1 MISIMKKLLAIC
13 LLIPGL
19 VTAQMAE
26 EAPQEQSDSP
36 MMEYPTVILHTNFG
50 AITVELFEDK
60 APQSVAN
67 FVQYAR
73 DGHYDGTLFHRV
85 ISNFMIQGGGFDTSF
100 QQKSTR
106 EPIEN
111 EADNGLGNERGT
123 LAMARTNDPHSA
135 TSQFFINV
143 TDNDFLNH
151 RSKANGQ
158 TWGYAVFGRVIEG
171 MDVVDAIRAV
181 DTGRRGMHQDV
192 PVDDVIIERVEI
204 PEAQSAE

>member
-1 MISIMKKLLAIC
+1 MRILLSLCLLLPLLAA
-13 LLIPGL
+13 
-19 VTAQMAE
+19 AQTPE
-26 EAPQEQSDSP
+26 ESTTEN
-36 MMEYPTVILHTNFG
+36 PTVILHTNYG
-50 AITVELFEDK
+50 AITLELFEDQ

-67 FVQYAR
+67 FIQYAR

-85 ISNFMIQGGGFDTSF
+85 IPNFMIQGGGFDTDF
-100 QQKSTR
+100 QQKPTR

-111 EADNGLGNERGT
+111 EADNGLANERGT

-143 TDNDFLNH
+143 TDNEFLNH
-151 RSKANGQ
+151 RSTASGQ
-158 TWGYAVFGRVIEG
+158 TWGYAVFGRVADG

-192 PVDDVIIERVEI
+192 PVEDVIIERVEI
-204 PEAQSAE
+204 PE

>member
-1 MISIMKKLLAIC
+1 MKKLLAIC

-26 EAPQEQSDSP
+26 ETPQQQTDQP

-73 DGHYDGTLFHRV
+73 DGYYDGTLFHRV

-100 QQKSTR
+100 QQKLTR
-106 EPIEN
+106 DPIEN

-158 TWGYAVFGRVIEG
+158 TWGYAVFGRVIDG

-192 PVDDVIIERVEI
+192 PVDDVIIERVEL
-204 PEAQSAE
+204 PEAEAAE

>member
-1 MISIMKKLLAIC
+1 
-13 LLIPGL
+13 
-19 VTAQMAE
+19 
-26 EAPQEQSDSP
+26 
-36 MMEYPTVILHTNFG
+36 MEYPTVILNTNFG
-50 AITVELFEDK
+50 AITIELFEDK
-60 APQSVAN
+60 APQSAAN
-67 FVQYAR
+67 FIQYAT
-73 DGHYDGTLFHRV
+73 DGYYNGTLFHRV
-85 ISNFMIQGGGFDTSF
+85 IPNFMVQGGGFDTDF
-100 QQKSTR
+100 QQKETR

-111 EADNGLGNERGT
+111 EADNGLANERGT

-158 TWGYAVFGRVIEG
+158 TWGYAVFGRVTDG

-192 PVDDVIIERVEI
+192 PVEDVIIESVEI
-204 PEAQSAE
+204 PE

>member
-1 MISIMKKLLAIC
+1 MRILLSLCLLLPLLAA
-13 LLIPGL
+13 
-19 VTAQMAE
+19 AQTPE
-26 EAPQEQSDSP
+26 ESTTEN
-36 MMEYPTVILHTNFG
+36 PTVILHTNYG
-50 AITVELFEDK
+50 AITLELFEDQ

-67 FVQYAR
+67 FIQYAR

-85 ISNFMIQGGGFDTSF
+85 ITNFMIQGGGFDTDF
-100 QQKSTR
+100 QQKPTR

-111 EADNGLGNERGT
+111 EADNGLANERGT

-143 TDNDFLNH
+143 TDNEFLNH
-151 RSKANGQ
+151 RSTASGQ
-158 TWGYAVFGRVIEG
+158 TWGYAVFGRVADG

-192 PVDDVIIERVEI
+192 PVEDVIIERVEI
-204 PEAQSAE
+204 PE

>member
-1 MISIMKKLLAIC
+1 MRMLLAIC
-13 LLIPGL
+13 LLIPALSG
-19 VTAQMAE
+19 AQTTE
-26 EAPQEQSDSP
+26 EQPQEQSDP
-36 MMEYPTVILHTNFG
+36 QTTEYPTVILHTNFG
-50 AITVELFEDK
+50 AITLELYEDK

-85 ISNFMIQGGGFDTSF
+85 IPNFMIQGGGFDTDF

-106 EPIEN
+106 EPIDN

-123 LAMARTNDPHSA
+123 VAMARTNDPHSA
-135 TSQFFINV
+135 TAQFFINV

-151 RSKANGQ
+151 RSKASGQ
-158 TWGYAVFGRVIEG
+158 TWGYAVFGRVVDG

-192 PVDDVIIERVEI
+192 PVEDVIIERVEM
-204 PEAQSAE
+204 PEAASAE

>member
-1 MISIMKKLLAIC
+1 MNKLLALC
-13 LLIPGL
+13 LLLPAL
-19 VTAQMAE
+19 VTAQTTD
-26 EAPQEQSDSP
+26 QEPIEPSDEQT
-36 MMEYPTVILHTNFG
+36 MEYPTVILNTNFG
-50 AITVELFEDK
+50 AITIELFEDK
-60 APQSVAN
+60 ASLSAAN
-67 FVQYAR
+67 FMQYAR
-73 DGHYDGTLFHRV
+73 DGYYNGTLFHRV
-85 ISNFMIQGGGFDTSF
+85 IPNFMVQGGGFDTDF
-100 QQKSTR
+100 QQKETR

-111 EADNGLGNERGT
+111 EADNGLANERGT

-158 TWGYAVFGRVIEG
+158 TWGYAVFGRVTDG

-192 PVDDVIIERVEI
+192 PVEDVIIESVEI
-204 PEAQSAE
+204 PE